1 MHTRLT
7 NVLKERTEFLKS
19 SVDKYL
25 IVESKTLKDLKE
37 NLEMELAN
45 IKVSQWKWAVG
56 TGGRSPSLPP
66 PHPSAVY
73 YIYN

>member
-37 NLEMELAN
+37 NLLDG
-45 IKVSQWKWAVG
+45 VG
-56 TGGRSPSLPP
+56 AHGKKNPNDSFHSDDD
-66 PHPSAVY
+66 SS
-73 YIYN
+73 

>member
-25 IVESKTLKDLKE
+25 IVESKTLKELKE
-37 NLEMELAN
+37 NLELELAN
-45 IKVSQWKWAVG
+45 IKVNNAK
-56 TGGRSPSLPP
+56 
-66 PHPSAVY
+66 
-73 YIYN
+73 